1 MATHPWPHALPRK
14 DILISP
20 HFLLSSFLPHVMLP
34 AVAAAPPLD
43 ADPIERR
50 MHLVFH
56 VFYLEWDCF
65 MGPDPAAPLPS
76 ATPLVP
82 NHEALAFFML
92 FPYGTGHYLG
102 PEQQRGLTFEQY
114 ALHRLNLADERF
126 RHSAEWLTWVLTRT
140 ADAELAKAVNCVLVT
155 LHKQKA
161 RHLGGGEVQTLSLDV
176 PFGRI
181 PVGGG
186 SKRSER

>member
-1 MATHPWPHALPRK
+1 MATHPWPRALPRK

-43 ADPIERR
+43 ADPIERK
-50 MHLVFH
+50 MHLAFH

-65 MGPDPAAPLPS
+65 MGPDPAAPLPP

-82 NHEALAFFML
+82 NHEALAFL
-92 FPYGTGHYLG
+92 HA
-102 PEQQRGLTFEQY
+102 QQRGLTFEQY